1 MSLATNGI
9 FRIRYTP
16 HPKGL
21 QGKPSTSTY
30 VAKNRQCHR
39 QTDGKRTT
47 NDMLCLLLVQRGKRR
62 RRRELELSCGVGF
75 SCLGLFIWLCVCV
88 SVGKFMISNWA
99 WRAAYGG
106 SWARRV
112 GEREY
117 VEEVIWETKAL
128 SCFGKPPTLQ
138 QLCPVCPTLA
148 SLSALRAWL
157 AAHFHSEFPA
167 AACAALFRM
176 YSSRAWLPRRPL
188 KPVAVSFPCQSVVS
202 FCFLFSFHWALH
214 C

>member
-1 MSLATNGI
+1 MPQTD
-9 FRIRYTP
+9 R
-16 HPKGL
+16 
-21 QGKPSTSTY
+21 
-30 VAKNRQCHR
+30 R
-39 QTDGKRTT
+39 QTDNKWYVVSSACAKGEEKKEKGARA
-47 NDMLCLLLVQRGKRR
+47 
-62 RRRELELSCGVGF
+62 ELWRW
-75 SCLGLFIWLCVCV
+75 LFLPWLIYLAMCVCV

-106 SWARRV
+106 SWALGV
-112 GEREY
+112 GATEY

-128 SCFGKPPTLQ
+128 SCFGIPPTPQ

-167 AACAALFRM
+167 AACAALFRL

-202 FCFLFSFHWALH
+202 FCFRFSFHCALH